1 MNIRPRHVAVTY
13 NRPIQQEYLQRSYNL
28 IYNYAEN
35 LKLQGLQAVVLI

>member
-1 MNIRPRHVAVTY
+1 MNIRPRHVAVKY

-28 IYNYAEN
+28 IYNYAE